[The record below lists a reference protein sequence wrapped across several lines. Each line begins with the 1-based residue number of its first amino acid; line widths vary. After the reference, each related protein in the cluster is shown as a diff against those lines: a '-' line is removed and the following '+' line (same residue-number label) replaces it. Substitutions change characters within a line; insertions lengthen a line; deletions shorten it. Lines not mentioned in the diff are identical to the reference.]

1 MNFGSSLIEALESL
15 TSNKVRTALTMLGI
29 IIGVGAVI
37 AMLAIGAGTEQAIV
51 GEIEGIGTNLL
62 FVATNKDDV
71 TNPKPLT
78 IRDAEA
84 ISDPIYAPSVAAAAP
99 VIQGRAE
106 LTYAGGEGTTVGL
119 VGVTEDYAKVQPLEL
134 SEGEFFTSTQISG
147 LASAVILGS
156 NVAEDLFGRPDGL
169 VGETVRIFGQP
180 FRVVG
185 ILKKEGG
192 SEFGSSSD
200 DQILVPLT
208 TAQTRL
214 IPSKVKNQVD
224 LIYVSAI
231 SSDAVQSAE
240 DEISLILRDRHK
252 IKLTE
257 DDFRILTQELFLDFA
272 STVTGVFTIFLGGV
286 AGISLLVGGIGIMN
300 IMLVSVTERTKEIGL
315 RKAVG
320 AKKRDILTQ
329 FLIESSLLSAIGG
342 VVGII
347 LGWLLSLG
355 IGRIAMANDF
365 LLEPSITIN
374 AVLLATLF
382 SAAVGLFFGIYPAS
396 RAAQLEPIEA
406 LRSE

>member
-1 MNFGSSLIEALESL
+1 MNLASSLLEALESL

-37 AMLAIGAGTEQAIV
+37 AMLAIGNGTQQAIV

-62 FVATNKDDV
+62 FVATNYEDV
-71 TNPKPLT
+71 KNPEPLT
-78 IRDAEA
+78 IGDADA
-84 ISDPIYAPSVAAAAP
+84 LSDPLLAPSIAAASP
-99 VIQGRAE
+99 VVQGQAE
-106 LTYAGGEGTTVGL
+106 LTNAGEVKNASL
-119 VGVTEDYAKVQPLEL
+119 VGVTENYAIVQTVEL
-134 SEGEFFTSTQISG
+134 SEGEFFDSTQVSG
-147 LASAVILGS
+147 LASAAILGS
-156 NVAEDLFGRPDGL
+156 NIAEDLFQRSDGL
-169 VGETVRIFGQP
+169 VGETVRVNGQP
-180 FRVVG
+180 FRIVG

-192 SEFGSSSD
+192 SEFGSSVD

-208 TAQTRL
+208 TAQIRL
-214 IPSKVKNQVD
+214 LPRKASNQVD

-231 SSDAVQSAE
+231 DSDSVKKAQ
-240 DEISLILRDRHK
+240 DEISIILRERHK
-252 IKLTE
+252 IKLAE
-257 DDFRILTQELFLDFA
+257 DDFIILTQELFLDFA

-320 AKKRDILTQ
+320 AKRKDILTQ

-342 VVGII
+342 IIGIL

-355 IGRIAMANDF
+355 IGQIAAANDF
-365 LLEPSITIN
+365 QLNPAITIN
-374 AVLLATLF
+374 SVLLATLF
-382 SAAVGLFFGIYPAS
+382 SAAVGLFFGIYPAN

>member
-1 MNFGSSLIEALESL
+1 MNFVSSLWEALESL
-15 TSNKVRTALTMLGI
+15 SSNKVRTALTMLGI

-37 AMLAIGAGTEQAIV
+37 AMLAIGNGTKQAIV
-51 GEIEGIGTNLL
+51 GEIQGIGTNLL
-62 FVATNKDDV
+62 FVMTNYEDV
-71 TNPKPLT
+71 TNPEPIT
-78 IRDAEA
+78 VQDAEA
-84 ISDPIYAPSVAAAAP
+84 LADPIFAPSVAAAAP
-99 VIQGRAE
+99 VVRGQAE
-106 LTYAGGEGTTVGL
+106 VVFSGEATTASL
-119 VGVTEDYAKVQPLEL
+119 VGVTEDYNRVQNVEL
-134 SEGEFFTSTQISG
+134 TEGEFFNSTQVNG
-147 LASAVILGS
+147 LSSSVILGS
-156 NVAEDLFGRPDGL
+156 NVAEDLFGRSDGL
-169 VGETVRIFGQP
+169 VGETVRVNGQP

-192 SEFGSSSD
+192 SGFGPSAD
-200 DQILVPLT
+200 DEILVPLT
-208 TAQTRL
+208 TAQIRL
-214 IPSKVKNQVD
+214 LPRTSNNQVD

-231 SSDAVQSAE
+231 DSDSVTKAK

-257 DDFRILTQELFLDFA
+257 DDFSIFTQEMFLDFA

-320 AKKRDILTQ
+320 AKKKDILVQ
-329 FLIESSLLSAIGG
+329 FLIESSLLSVIGG
-342 VVGII
+342 MVGIA

-355 IGRIAMANDF
+355 IGRIAAASDF
-365 LLEPSITIN
+365 LLNPAITLN
-374 AVLLATLF
+374 SVLLATMF
-382 SAAVGLFFGIYPAS
+382 SAAVGLFFGIYPAN

>member
-1 MNFGSSLIEALESL
+1 MNIGSSLWEALESL
-15 TSNKVRTALTMLGI
+15 SSNKARTALTMLGI

-37 AMLAIGAGTEQAIV
+37 AMLAIGTGTQQAIV

-62 FVATNKDDV
+62 FVATNREDV
-71 TNPKPLT
+71 KNPEPLT
-78 IRDAEA
+78 IQDAEA
-84 ISDPIYAPSVAAAAP
+84 LNDPIFAPSIAAAAP
-99 VIQGRAE
+99 VVQGQAE
-106 LTYAGGEGTTVGL
+106 LTNAGEVRVASL
-119 VGVTEDYAKVQPLEL
+119 VGVTEDYILVQTVEL
-134 SEGEFFTSTQISG
+134 SEGEFFNSTQING
-147 LASAVILGS
+147 LASAAILGT
-156 NVAEDLFGRPDGL
+156 NIAEDLFKRSDGL
-169 VGETVRIFGQP
+169 IGETVRVNGQP
-180 FRVVG
+180 FRIVG

-192 SEFGSSSD
+192 SGFGSSTD

-208 TAQTRL
+208 TAQMRL
-214 IPSKVKNQVD
+214 LPRKSSNQVD
-224 LIYVSAI
+224 TIYVSAI
-231 SSDAVQSAE
+231 NSDSVNKAE

-257 DDFRILTQELFLDFA
+257 DDFRIMTQELFLDFA
-272 STVTGVFTIFLGGV
+272 STITGVFTIFLGGV

-320 AKKRDILTQ
+320 AKRVDILTQ

-342 VVGII
+342 VIGIL

-355 IGRIAMANDF
+355 VGRIAAASDF
-365 LLEPSITIN
+365 QLTPVVTVN

>member
-29 IIGVGAVI
+29 VIGVGAVI
-37 AMLAIGAGTEQAIV
+37 AMLAIGNGTEQAIV

-62 FVATNKDDV
+62 FVATNNEDV
-71 TNPKPLT
+71 KNPEPLT
-78 IRDAEA
+78 IGDADA
-84 ISDPIYAPSVAAAAP
+84 LGDPLLAPSIAAASP
-99 VIQGRAE
+99 VVQGQAE
-106 LTYAGGEGTTVGL
+106 LTNAGEVKNASL
-119 VGVTEDYAKVQPLEL
+119 VGVTENYAIVQTVEL
-134 SEGEFFTSTQISG
+134 SEGEFFDSTQVSG
-147 LASAVILGS
+147 LASAAILGS
-156 NVAEDLFGRPDGL
+156 NIAEDLFQRSDGL
-169 VGETVRIFGQP
+169 VGETVRVNGQP
-180 FRVVG
+180 FRIVG

-192 SEFGSSSD
+192 SEFGSSVD

-208 TAQTRL
+208 TAQIRL
-214 IPSKVKNQVD
+214 LPRKASNQVD

-231 SSDAVQSAE
+231 DSDSVKKAQ
-240 DEISLILRDRHK
+240 DEISIILRERHK
-252 IKLTE
+252 IKLAE
-257 DDFRILTQELFLDFA
+257 DDFIILTQELFLDFA

-320 AKKRDILTQ
+320 AKRKDILTQ

-342 VVGII
+342 IIGIL

-355 IGRIAMANDF
+355 IGQIAAANDF
-365 LLEPSITIN
+365 LLNPAITIN
-374 AVLLATLF
+374 SVLLATLF
-382 SAAVGLFFGIYPAS
+382 SAAVGLFFGIYPAN

>member
-1 MNFGSSLIEALESL
+1 MNFVSSVWEALESL
-15 TSNKVRTALTMLGI
+15 SSNKARTALTMLGI

-37 AMLAIGAGTEQAIV
+37 AMLAIGTGTEQAIV

-62 FVATNKDDV
+62 FVATNYDDV
-71 TNPKPLT
+71 KNPEPLT
-78 IRDAEA
+78 IQDAEA
-84 ISDPIYAPSVAAAAP
+84 LSDPIFAPSVAAASP
-99 VIQGRAE
+99 VVQGRAE
-106 LTYAGGEGTTVGL
+106 LTYGGQVKETSL
-119 VGVTEDYAKVQPLEL
+119 VGVTENYDLVQTVDLT
-134 SEGEFFTSTQISG
+134 EGEFFSATQING
-147 LASAVILGS
+147 LASAAILGT
-156 NVAEDLFGRPDGL
+156 NVAEDLFGRSDGL
-169 VGETVRIFGQP
+169 VGETLRVNGQP

-192 SEFGSSSD
+192 SDFGSSAD

-208 TAQTRL
+208 TAQMRL
-214 IPSKVKNQVD
+214 LPRKSSNQVD

-231 SSDAVQSAE
+231 DSDSVKTAE
-240 DEISLILRDRHK
+240 DEISVILRERHN
-252 IKLTE
+252 IKLAE

-329 FLIESSLLSAIGG
+329 FLIESSLLSILGG
-342 VVGII
+342 MVGIV

-355 IGRIAMANDF
+355 VGRIAAANDF
-365 LLEPSITIN
+365 LLDPAMTIN
-374 AVLLATLF
+374 SILLATLF
-382 SAAVGLFFGIYPAS
+382 SAAVGLFFGIYPAN

>member
-37 AMLAIGAGTEQAIV
+37 AMLAIGNGTEQAIV

-62 FVATNKDDV
+62 FVMTNYDDV
-71 TNPKPLT
+71 TNPEPLT

-84 ISDPIYAPSVAAAAP
+84 IADPIYAPSVAAAAP
-99 VIQGRAE
+99 VIQGQAE
-106 LTYAGGEGTTVGL
+106 LTNAGNGTNAAF
-119 VGVTEDYAKVQPLEL
+119 VGVTEEYSKVQTIEL
-134 SEGEFFTSTQISG
+134 TEGEFFTSSQISG
-147 LASAVILGS
+147 LASAAILGT
-156 NVAEDLFGRPDGL
+156 NVAEDLFGRSDGL
-169 VGETVRIFGQP
+169 VGETVRVAGQP

-192 SEFGSSSD
+192 SGFGSSPD
-200 DQILVPLT
+200 DQILIPLT

-214 IPSKVKNQVD
+214 MPRGVKNQVD
-224 LIYVSAI
+224 LIYVSAV
-231 SSDAVQSAE
+231 DADSVKKAE
-240 DEISLILRDRHK
+240 EEVTTILRDRHK
-252 IKLTE
+252 IKLGE
-257 DDFRILTQELFLDFA
+257 NDFNILSQEVFLDMA

-320 AKKRDILTQ
+320 AKKKDILTQ
-329 FLIESSLLSAIGG
+329 FLIESSLLSVLGG
-342 VVGII
+342 IVGII

-355 IGRIAMANDF
+355 IGRIAAANDF
-365 LLEPSITIN
+365 LLNPAITIN
-374 AVLLATLF
+374 SVLLATLF
-382 SAAVGLFFGIYPAS
+382 SAAVGLFFGIYPAN

>member
-1 MNFGSSLIEALESL
+1 MNLGSSLWEALESL
-15 TSNKVRTALTMLGI
+15 SSNKARTALTMLGI

-62 FVATNKDDV
+62 FVSTNRQDV
-71 TNPKPLT
+71 KNPEPLT
-78 IRDAEA
+78 IQDAEA
-84 ISDPIYAPSVAAAAP
+84 LSDPIFAPSIAAAAP
-99 VIQGRAE
+99 VVQGQAE
-106 LTYAGGEGTTVGL
+106 LTNAGEVRVASL
-119 VGVTEDYAKVQPLEL
+119 VGVTEDYILVQTVEL
-134 SEGEFFTSTQISG
+134 SEGEFFNSTQING
-147 LASAVILGS
+147 LASAAILGT
-156 NVAEDLFGRPDGL
+156 NVAEDLFMRSDGL
-169 VGETVRIFGQP
+169 IGETIRVNGQP
-180 FRVVG
+180 FRIAG
-185 ILKKEGG
+185 ILNKEGG
-192 SEFGSSSD
+192 SEFGSSTD

-208 TAQTRL
+208 TAQMRL
-214 IPSKVKNQVD
+214 LPRKSSNQVD
-224 LIYVSAI
+224 TIYVSAI
-231 SSDAVQSAE
+231 NSDSVKKAE

-257 DDFRILTQELFLDFA
+257 DDFRIMTQELFLDFA
-272 STVTGVFTIFLGGV
+272 STITGVFTIFLGGV

-320 AKKRDILTQ
+320 AKKVDILTL

-342 VVGII
+342 IIGIL

-355 IGRIAMANDF
+355 VGRIAAASDF
-365 LLEPSITIN
+365 QLTPVVTVN
-374 AVLLATLF
+374 AVLLATIF

>member
-1 MNFGSSLIEALESL
+1 MKFGSSLWEALESL
-15 TSNKVRTALTMLGI
+15 SSNKARTALTMLGI

-37 AMLAIGAGTEQAIV
+37 AMLAIGTGTEQAII

-62 FVATNKDDV
+62 FVATNYEDV
-71 TNPKPLT
+71 NNPEPLT
-78 IRDAEA
+78 IQDAEA
-84 ISDPIYAPSVAAAAP
+84 LSDPIFAPSIAAAAP
-99 VIQGRAE
+99 VVQGQAE
-106 LTYAGGEGTTVGL
+106 LTNAGEVRVASL
-119 VGVTEDYAKVQPLEL
+119 VGVTEDYILVQTVEL
-134 SEGEFFTSTQISG
+134 SEGEFFNSTQING
-147 LASAVILGS
+147 LASAAILGT
-156 NVAEDLFGRPDGL
+156 NIAEDLFKRSEGL
-169 VGETVRIFGQP
+169 IGETVRVNGQP
-180 FRVVG
+180 FRIVG

-192 SEFGSSSD
+192 SEFGSSTD

-208 TAQTRL
+208 TAQIRL
-214 IPSKVKNQVD
+214 LPRKSSNQVD
-224 LIYVSAI
+224 MIYVSAI
-231 SSDAVQSAE
+231 DSDSVRSAE
-240 DEISLILRDRHK
+240 EEIALILRDRHK

-257 DDFRILTQELFLDFA
+257 DDFRIMTQELFLDFA
-272 STVTGVFTIFLGGV
+272 STITGVFTIFLGGV

-320 AKKRDILTQ
+320 AKKVDILTQ

-342 VVGII
+342 MIGIL

-355 IGRIAMANDF
+355 VGMIAAANDF
-365 LLEPSITIN
+365 LLKPVVTVN
-374 AVLLATLF
+374 AVLLATIF

>member
-1 MNFGSSLIEALESL
+1 MNFGSSMWEALESL
-15 TSNKVRTALTMLGI
+15 SSNKARTALTMLGI

-62 FVATNKDDV
+62 FVATNAEDV
-71 TNPKPLT
+71 NNPKPLT
-78 IRDAEA
+78 IDDAEA
-84 ISDPIYAPSVAAAAP
+84 LSDPIFAPSIVAAAP
-99 VIQGRAE
+99 VVQGQAE
-106 LTYAGGEGTTVGL
+106 LTYAGEVKIASL
-119 VGVTEDYAKVQPLEL
+119 VGVTEDYSLVQTIEL
-134 SEGEFFTSTQISG
+134 SEGEFFNTTQING
-147 LASAVILGS
+147 VASAAIIGTNL
-156 NVAEDLFGRPDGL
+156 AEALFNRSDGL
-169 VGETVRIFGQP
+169 IGETIRVNGQP
-180 FRVVG
+180 FRIVG

-192 SEFGSSSD
+192 SDFGSSPD

-208 TAQTRL
+208 TAQLRL
-214 IPSKVKNQVD
+214 LPRKVSNRVD

-231 SSDAVQSAE
+231 DSDSVKKAE
-240 DEISLILRDRHK
+240 DEIAIILRDRHK
-252 IKLTE
+252 IKLSE

-320 AKKRDILTQ
+320 AKKIDILTQ

-342 VVGII
+342 VIGIV

-355 IGRIAMANDF
+355 VGRIAAANDF
-365 LLEPSITIN
+365 LLNPAITLN

-382 SAAVGLFFGIYPAS
+382 SAAVGLFFGIYPAN

>member
-1 MNFGSSLIEALESL
+1 MNLGASLLEALESL
-15 TSNKVRTALTMLGI
+15 SSNKVRTALTMLGI

-37 AMLAIGAGTEQAIV
+37 AMLAIGTGTKQAIV

-62 FVATNKDDV
+62 FVATNYEDV
-71 TNPKPLT
+71 TNPEPLT

-84 ISDPIYAPSVAAAAP
+84 LNDPVFAPSVAAAAP
-99 VIQGRAE
+99 IVQGQAE
-106 LTYAGGEGTTVGL
+106 LTYASNGTTASL
-119 VGVTEDYAKVQPLEL
+119 VGVTEDYSRVQTIEL
-134 SEGEFFTSTQISG
+134 SEGEFFSSTQVNG
-147 LASAVILGS
+147 LASAAILGT
-156 NVAEDLFGRPDGL
+156 NVAKDLFERSEGL
-169 VGETVRIFGQP
+169 VGETVRVNGQP

-192 SEFGSSSD
+192 SDFGSSTD

-208 TAQTRL
+208 TAQARL
-214 IPSKVKNQVD
+214 LPRREHNQVD

-231 SSDAVQSAE
+231 DSDSVKSAE
-240 DEISLILRDRHK
+240 DEISLILRDRHNL
-252 IKLTE
+252 KLAE
-257 DDFRILTQELFLDFA
+257 DDFIILTQELFLDFA

-329 FLIESSLLSAIGG
+329 FLIESSLLSVIGG
-342 VVGII
+342 AVGIV
-347 LGWLLSLG
+347 LGWILSLG
-355 IGRIAMANDF
+355 VGRIAASSDF
-365 LLEPSITIN
+365 LLNPAITLN

-382 SAAVGLFFGIYPAS
+382 SAAVGLFFGIYPAN

>member
-15 TSNKVRTALTMLGI
+15 ASNKVRTALTMLGI
-29 IIGVGAVI
+29 VIGVGAVI
-37 AMLAIGAGTEQAIV
+37 AMLAIGTGTEEAIV

-62 FVATNKDDV
+62 FVATNYDDV
-71 TNPKPLT
+71 SNPEPLT

-84 ISDPIYAPSVAAAAP
+84 IADPIYAPSVAAAAP
-99 VIQGRAE
+99 VIQGQAE
-106 LTYAGGEGTTVGL
+106 LTYSGEVTTVGL
-119 VGVTEDYAKVQPLEL
+119 VGVTEDYENVQTLEL

-147 LASAVILGS
+147 LASAVILGT
-156 NVAEDLFGRPDGL
+156 NVAEDLFGRSDGL

-200 DQILVPLT
+200 DQVLVPLT

-214 IPSKVKNQVD
+214 ISRRAKNQVD

-231 SSDAVQSAE
+231 SSDVVKTAE
-240 DEISLILRDRHK
+240 QEISTILRDRHN
-252 IKLTE
+252 IKFAE

-272 STVTGVFTIFLGGV
+272 STITGVFTIFLGGV

-329 FLIESSLLSAIGG
+329 FLIESSLLSALGG
-342 VVGII
+342 IVGII

-355 IGRIAMANDF
+355 IGRIAAANDF
-365 LLEPSITIN
+365 LLDPVITLQ

>member
-15 TSNKVRTALTMLGI
+15 ASNKVRTALTMLGI

-62 FVATNKDDV
+62 FVATNYDDV
-71 TNPKPLT
+71 TNPSPIT
-78 IRDAEA
+78 IQDAEA

-99 VIQGRAE
+99 VVQGSAE
-106 LTYAGGEGTTVGL
+106 LTYAGKGTSARL
-119 VGVTEDYAKVQPLEL
+119 VGVTEDYYLVQTVEL
-134 SEGEFFTSTQISG
+134 TEGEFFDATQISG
-147 LASAVILGS
+147 LASAVILGA
-156 NVAEDLFGRPDGL
+156 NIAEDLFGRVDGL
-169 VGETVRIFGQP
+169 VGETVRVSGQP

-192 SEFGSSSD
+192 ADFGNSPD

-214 IPSKVKNQVD
+214 LPRNVKGQVD
-224 LIYVSAI
+224 IIYVSAI
-231 SSDAVQSAE
+231 SSEAVKDAE
-240 DEISLILRDRHK
+240 DEITLILRDRHNL
-252 IKLTE
+252 KLEE
-257 DDFRILTQELFLDFA
+257 DDFFILNQELLLDFA

-320 AKKRDILTQ
+320 AKKRDILIQ

-342 VVGII
+342 IVGII

-355 IGRIAMANDF
+355 IGRIAAANDF
-365 LLEPSITIN
+365 LLNPSITIN

-382 SAAVGLFFGIYPAS
+382 SAAVGLFFGIYPAN

-406 LRSE
+406 LRTE

>member
-1 MNFGSSLIEALESL
+1 MNLLSSLLEALESL

-37 AMLAIGAGTEQAIV
+37 AMLAIGNGTEQAIV

-62 FVATNKDDV
+62 FVMTNYEDV
-71 TNPKPLT
+71 TNPEPLT

-84 ISDPIYAPSVAAAAP
+84 IADPVFAPSVAAAAP
-99 VIQGRAE
+99 VIQGQAE
-106 LTYAGGEGTTVGL
+106 LTNAGNVTNAGF
-119 VGVTEDYAKVQPLEL
+119 VGVTVEYADVQTIEL
-134 SEGEFFTSTQISG
+134 SEGEFFSSSQISG
-147 LASAVILGS
+147 LASAAILGT
-156 NVAEDLFGRPDGL
+156 NVAEDLFGRSEGL
-169 VGETVRIFGQP
+169 VGETVRVAGQP

-192 SEFGSSSD
+192 SGFGNSPD
-200 DQILVPLT
+200 DQILIPLT

-214 IPSKVKNQVD
+214 MPRSVKNQVD
-224 LIYVSAI
+224 MIYVSAI
-231 SSDAVQSAE
+231 DADSVKIAE
-240 DEISLILRDRHK
+240 EEVSIILRDRHN
-252 IKLTE
+252 IKLGE
-257 DDFRILTQELFLDFA
+257 NDFSIISQEVFLDMA
-272 STVTGVFTIFLGGV
+272 STVTGVFTVFLGGV

-320 AKKRDILTQ
+320 AKKKDILTQ
-329 FLIESSLLSAIGG
+329 FLIESSLLSVFGG
-342 VVGII
+342 IIGII

-355 IGRIAMANDF
+355 IGRVAAASDF
-365 LLEPSITIN
+365 LLNPAITLN
-374 AVLLATLF
+374 SVLLATLF
-382 SAAVGLFFGIYPAS
+382 SAAVGLFFGIYPAN